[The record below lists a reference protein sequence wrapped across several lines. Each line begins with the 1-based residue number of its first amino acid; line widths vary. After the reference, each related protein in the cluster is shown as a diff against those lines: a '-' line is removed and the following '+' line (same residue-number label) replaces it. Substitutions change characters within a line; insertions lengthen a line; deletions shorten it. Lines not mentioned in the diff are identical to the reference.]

1 MKREK
6 NQKINPEK
14 SRVSSTP
21 SFFSKVLPE
30 KGQTNSSDSLR
41 EVTYQPDNPHI
52 PLSQS
57 AKDVSNDNRFS
68 AYTTSSDYRLQVV
81 FLGNRQAGKSELARY
96 LTSVPSLVN
105 NLTMNTR
112 PAKKLISPRP

>member
-30 KGQTNSSDSLR
+30 KGQANSSDSLR
-41 EVTYQPDNPHI
+41 EVTYQTDNPRI

-57 AKDVSNDNRFS
+57 SNDNRFS